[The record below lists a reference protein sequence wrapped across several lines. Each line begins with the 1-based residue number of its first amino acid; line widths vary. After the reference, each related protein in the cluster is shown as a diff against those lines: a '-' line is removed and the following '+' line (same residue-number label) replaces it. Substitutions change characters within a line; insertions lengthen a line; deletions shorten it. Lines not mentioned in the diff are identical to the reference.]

1 MRGLLTIAVGAA
13 FAQSPADRFEMLVR
27 PVIVKNCFPCH
38 AASTMGGL
46 RLDSRDAI
54 LKGGKSGAAVVPG
67 KPEQSLL
74 IQAVAQ
80 THARLKMPPGGKLS
94 DADVAALTNWVREG
108 AEFPAAKVPATAA
121 PISHWAF
128 LPLKKP
134 DAGSIDS
141 FIDAGLASAGL
152 MAAPQADKRTLIRR
166 ASFDLTGLPP
176 TPMEVETFLKDSSQA
191 AYPKLID
198 RLLASPRYGE
208 RWGRYWLDL
217 ARYSDGQLGANKDT
231 PFPNSWR
238 YRDWVIQAFNEDMP
252 YDLFVKAQLAGDVIP
267 GADHDKL
274 RPALGF
280 HALGPQGD
288 DRVDATTR
296 VFLGITVACAQCHD
310 HKFDPIPTKDFY
322 SLQGVFRSSEI
333 YQHPLADSKV
343 VEDYS
348 AHQKLIEDA
357 KYELDTFVQQ
367 RSAELS
373 ESLARKTARYLMAA
387 WKVSHGREQH
397 DSLDAETLAR
407 WVEYLKDSRKDH
419 DFLKPYFDLRPDAPL
434 AMVEKTAAG
443 LEQLIV
449 GIHEER
455 RRMED
460 RNYVKMG
467 GEKGVRNAATRQYTN
482 LESLEIHRYYLWRD
496 LSSDAHKRDFVDVKV
511 GVYYYGEKTIE
522 RWLGQEWRD
531 ELKRLQANYA
541 AIKRSAPPQYPYI
554 NAVREGK
561 KPANIRVAIRG
572 DAQNPGEEAPR
583 RFLSCLVNG
592 EQPLFK
598 NGSGRLELA
607 EAIVAHPIAARVMVN
622 RIWQLHFGQ
631 GIVRTPSNFG
641 RMGDLP
647 SHPGLLD
654 YLAAKFIADGWS
666 MKSMHRE
673 IMLSK
678 AYRRSVTMDDRA
690 AAKDPENRLLW
701 RMNLRQRLDFEAL
714 RDSML
719 AVSGEL
725 NSKMGGP
732 AAPMTDTYLRRTV
745 YVTVSRT
752 TPDATMALFDFPNP
766 NITSEQRVTTVGPLQ
781 RLYFMNS
788 KFVEARAKAIA
799 GRLNGSAPSERIES
813 VYRLLFSRSATPAE
827 VRMGEEFLAQS
838 GQAWNQYVQMLLASS
853 EFCAEP

>member
-1 MRGLLTIAVGAA
+1 MRI
-13 FAQSPADRFEMLVR
+13 R
-27 PVIVKNCFPCH
+27 PVLVKNCYPCH
-38 AASTMGGL
+38 AASMLGGL
-46 RLDSRDAI
+46 RLDSREAL
-54 LKGGKSGAAVVPG
+54 LKGGKSGAAVIPG

-80 THARLKMPPGGKLS
+80 THARLKMPPAGKLS
-94 DADVAALTNWVREG
+94 DDEIAALATWVRDG
-108 AEFPAAKVPATAA
+108 AEWPAAKSAA
-121 PISHWAF
+121 VDAKLTHWAF
-128 LPLKKP
+128 LPLRQL
-134 DAGSIDS
+134 DGRTIDS
-141 FIDAGLASAGL
+141 FVDTGLATAGLKAV
-152 MAAPQADKRTLIRR
+152 PPADKRTLIRR

-176 TPMEVETFLKDSSQA
+176 SPEEVDAFLKDSSPDS
-191 AYPKLID
+191 YLKLID
-198 RLLASPRYGE
+198 KLLASVHYGE

-296 VFLGITVACAQCHD
+296 VFIGITAACAQCHD

-333 YQHPLADSKV
+333 YQHPLADSAA
-343 VEDYS
+343 VEEYS
-348 AHQKLIEDA
+348 AHQKRIEDA
-357 KYELDTFVQQ
+357 KYDLDTFVQK

-373 ESLARKTARYLMAA
+373 ESLARKTARYLAAA
-387 WKVSHGREQH
+387 WKVSHGMEQK
-397 DSLDAETLAR
+397 DTLDAETLAR
-407 WVEYLKDSRKDH
+407 WVEYLKDARKDH
-419 DFLKPYFDLRPDAPL
+419 EFLKPFFDLKTDAPL
-434 AMVEKTAAG
+434 ATIEKVAATM
-443 LEQLIV
+443 EILIV

-455 RRMED
+455 RKMED

-467 GEKGVRNAATRQYTN
+467 GEKGVRNEATRQYTN
-482 LESLEIHRYYLWRD
+482 LESLEIHQYYLWRD
-496 LSSDAHKRDFVDVKV
+496 LSSEAYKKDFVDFN
-511 GVYYYGEKTIE
+511 GGIYFYGEKTIE

-541 AIKRSAPPQYPYI
+541 EIKKSAPPQYPFV

-561 KPANIRVAIRG
+561 NPANIHVAIRG
-572 DAQNPGEEAPR
+572 DAKTPGEEAPR
-583 RFLSCLVNG
+583 RFLSCLAG
-592 EQPLFK
+592 EEQPQFR

-607 EAIVAHPIAARVMVN
+607 EAIMAHPLAARVMAN

-641 RMGDLP
+641 RLGDAP
-647 SHPGLLD
+647 SHPELLD
-654 YLAAKFIADGWS
+654 LLSAKFIASGWS
-666 MKSMHRE
+666 MKSLHRE
-673 IMLSK
+673 IMLSS
-678 AYRRSVTMDDRA
+678 AYRRSVAMDDLA
-690 AAKDPENRLLW
+690 SAKDPENRLLW
-701 RMNLRQRLDFEAL
+701 RMTLRQRLDFEAL

-719 AVSGEL
+719 SVSGEL
-725 NSKMGGP
+725 DSKMGGP
-732 AAPMTDTYLRRTV
+732 ASPMTEGNLRRTV

-766 NITSEQRVTTVGPLQ
+766 NITSEQRVVTVGPLQ

-788 KFVEARAKAIA
+788 KFVEARAKATA
-799 GRLNGSAPSERIES
+799 ERLNGAASSDRIKSA
-813 VYRLLFSRSATPAE
+813 YQLLFSRSATPSE
-827 VRMGEEFLAQS
+827 IRIGEDFLSQS
-838 GQAWNQYVQMLLASS
+838 GQAWNQYVQMLFASS
-853 EFCAEP
+853 EFSAAP

>member
-1 MRGLLTIAVGAA
+1 M
-13 FAQSPADRFEMLVR
+13 
-27 PVIVKNCFPCH
+27 
-38 AASTMGGL
+38 MGGL
-46 RLDSRDAI
+46 RLDSRDAM

-67 KPEQSLL
+67 KPEESLL

-80 THARLKMPPGGKLS
+80 THARLKMPPAGKLS
-94 DADVAALTNWVREG
+94 SEDIAALTSWVRDG
-108 AEFPAAKVPATAA
+108 ADWPVTNVPSKEAA
-121 PISHWAF
+121 ISHWAF
-128 LPLKKP
+128 LPLRKP
-134 DAGSIDS
+134 GGGTIDS

-152 MAAPQADKRTLIRR
+152 KAVPQADKRTLLRR

-176 TPMEVETFLKDSSQA
+176 TPVEVAVFLSDTSPD
-191 AYPKLID
+191 AYAKLID

-238 YRDWVIQAFNEDMP
+238 YRDWVIQSFNDDMP

-267 GADHDKL
+267 GADREKL

-322 SLQGVFRSSEI
+322 SLQGVFKSSEI
-333 YQHPLADSKV
+333 YQHPLADSAV
-343 VEDYS
+343 VEAYS
-348 AHQKLIEDA
+348 EHQKKIQDA
-357 KYELDTFVQQ
+357 KYELDTFVQKL
-367 RSAELS
+367 SAELS
-373 ESLARKTARYLMAA
+373 ESLARKTARYLVAA
-387 WKVSHGREQH
+387 WKVSHGLEQK
-397 DSLDAETLAR
+397 DRLDAETLAR
-407 WVEYLKDSRKDH
+407 WGEYLNDPRKDH
-419 DFLKPYFDLRPDAPL
+419 DFVKPYFDLKPDAPL
-434 AMVEKTAAG
+434 ATVEKTAAG
-443 LEQLIV
+443 LEKTIV

-460 RNYVKMG
+460 RNYVKLG
-467 GEKGVRNAATRQYTN
+467 GEKGVRNEATRQYTN
-482 LESLEIHRYYLWRD
+482 LESLEIHQYYLWRD
-496 LSSDAHKRDFVDVKV
+496 LSSEAYKKDFVDFKG
-511 GVYYYGEKTIE
+511 GVYFYGEKTIE

-541 AIKRSAPPQYPYI
+541 EIKKSAPPQYPFI
-554 NAVREGK
+554 NAVREAK
-561 KPANIRVAIRG
+561 KPANIHVAIRG
-572 DAQNPGEEAPR
+572 DTKTPGEEAPR
-583 RFLSCLVNG
+583 RFLSCLASG
-592 EQPLFK
+592 EQPPFK

-607 EAIVAHPIAARVMVN
+607 ESIVAHPISARVMAN

-641 RMGDLP
+641 RVGDAP
-647 SHPGLLD
+647 SHPELLD

-719 AVSGEL
+719 SVSGEL
-725 NSKMGGP
+725 DSKMGGP
-732 AAPMTDTYLRRTV
+732 AAPMTEANLRRTV

-766 NITSEQRVTTVGPLQ
+766 NITSEQRTTTVGPLQ
-781 RLYFMNS
+781 RLFFMNS

-799 GRLNGSAPSERIES
+799 SLLNGSASSDRIKS
-813 VYRLLFSRSATPAE
+813 AYQLLFSRSATPAE
-827 VRMGEEFLAQS
+827 VRMGEDFLAQS

-853 EFCAEP
+853 EFSAEP